1 MDPHDYVCQYDLNTV
16 QMHLNGHHPSAVY
29 RAVCQ
34 ALTAMGWIRYQFSCW
49 RKVGAPL
56 LAIDEELL
64 FLAAQLELRFGAGVI
79 RRFEFQRYVVS
90 VTIR

>member
-34 ALTAMGWIRYQFSCW
+34 ALTARGLDTVPVF
-49 RKVGAPL
+49 L
-56 LAIDEELL
+56 LAEG
-64 FLAAQLELRFGAGVI
+64 RCTTTCY
-79 RRFEFQRYVVS
+79 R
-90 VTIR
+90 